1 MNKRQKA
8 VREYLLGGC
17 TYLQLEK
24 KYGISKATINR
35 CVLKYQAQ
43 QQAKLKG
50 VGLSSDLMKPK
61 LNQPPT
67 VEQLQK
73 LLEQEQLRNKLLN
86 TMLDIAEDELQVPI
100 RKKFGRIGGPN
111 QAVEKVRHNGKRQS
125 LSALCALLGY
135 SRQAF
140 YQFEKNNSQACFEAE
155 LVIQQVLLHRS
166 LQPRLGT
173 RKLLVLMQGFVQEHQ
188 LKMGRDALFD
198 LLREH
203 KLLVKKR
210 RRKVQTTFSNHWQ
223 KKYPNLIREYVP
235 KAPNLL
241 WVSDITYILVGD
253 GFAYLSLVTDAYSRK
268 IVGFCVSETLSAMG
282 SLKALSMA
290 LKDCPDTS
298 GLIHHS
304 DRGVQ
309 YCCLEYVNLLKDNT
323 IQISMTQSGDP
334 LENAIAERVNGILKQ
349 ELLADH
355 YPSLAVAKKGIAQA
369 VLIYNSLRPHSSCDM
384 MTPQQA
390 HQQTG
395 DLRRRWKNY
404 YKKREVD
411 LEIAS

>member
-1 MNKRQKA
+1 M
-8 VREYLLGGC
+8 
-17 TYLQLEK
+17 
-24 KYGISKATINR
+24 
-35 CVLKYQAQ
+35 
-43 QQAKLKG
+43 
-50 VGLSSDLMKPK
+50 
-61 LNQPPT
+61 
-67 VEQLQK
+67 
-73 LLEQEQLRNKLLN
+73 
-86 TMLDIAEDELQVPI
+86 
-100 RKKFGRIGGPN
+100 
-111 QAVEKVRHNGKRQS
+111 RHNEKRHS
-125 LSALCALLGY
+125 LSALCARLGY

-140 YQFEKNNSQACFEAE
+140 YQFEKNNNQACFEAE
-155 LVIQQVLLHRS
+155 LVIQQVLLHRAQ
-166 LQPRLGT
+166 QPRLGT
-173 RKLLVLMQGFVQEHQ
+173 RKLMVLMQDFVREHQ
-188 LKMGRDALFD
+188 LKLGRDALFD
-198 LLREH
+198 LLRAH

-210 RRKVQTTFSNHWQ
+210 RRRVQTTFSNHWQ

-282 SLKALSMA
+282 SLKALAMA
-290 LKDCPDTS
+290 LKACQDTS
-298 GLIHHS
+298 ELIHHS

-309 YCCLEYVNLLKDNT
+309 YCCLEYVSLLKNNN

-334 LENAIAERVNGILKQ
+334 LENAIAERVNGILKA
-349 ELLADH
+349 ELLADR

-384 MTPQQA
+384 LTPQQA

-404 YKKREVD
+404 YKKREVE
-411 LEIAS
+411 LEVAS

>member
-1 MNKRQKA
+1 M
-8 VREYLLGGC
+8 
-17 TYLQLEK
+17 
-24 KYGISKATINR
+24 
-35 CVLKYQAQ
+35 
-43 QQAKLKG
+43 
-50 VGLSSDLMKPK
+50 
-61 LNQPPT
+61 
-67 VEQLQK
+67 
-73 LLEQEQLRNKLLN
+73 
-86 TMLDIAEDELQVPI
+86 
-100 RKKFGRIGGPN
+100 
-111 QAVEKVRHNGKRQS
+111 RHNEKRPS

-140 YQFEKNNSQACFEAE
+140 YQFEKNNNQNCFEAE

-173 RKLLVLMQGFVQEHQ
+173 RKLLVLMQGFVQGHQ
-188 LKMGRDALFD
+188 LKLGRDALFD
-198 LLREH
+198 LLRSH

-210 RRKVQTTFSNHWQ
+210 RRRVQTTFSNHWQ

-290 LKDCPDTS
+290 LKACPDTD

-309 YCCLEYVNLLKDNT
+309 YCCLEYVSLLKDNN

-334 LENAIAERVNGILKQ
+334 LENAIAERVNGILKA
-349 ELLADH
+349 ELLADQ
-355 YPSLAVAKKGIAQA
+355 YPTLAVAKKGIAQA
-369 VLIYNSLRPHSSCDM
+369 ILIYNSLRPHSSCDM
-384 MTPQQA
+384 LTPQQA
-390 HQQTG
+390 HQQRG

-404 YKKREVD
+404 YKKGETELEV
-411 LEIAS
+411 AS

>member
-1 MNKRQKA
+1 M
-8 VREYLLGGC
+8 
-17 TYLQLEK
+17 
-24 KYGISKATINR
+24 
-35 CVLKYQAQ
+35 
-43 QQAKLKG
+43 
-50 VGLSSDLMKPK
+50 
-61 LNQPPT
+61 
-67 VEQLQK
+67 
-73 LLEQEQLRNKLLN
+73 
-86 TMLDIAEDELQVPI
+86 
-100 RKKFGRIGGPN
+100 
-111 QAVEKVRHNGKRQS
+111 RHNEKRHS

-140 YQFEKNNSQACFEAE
+140 YQFEKHNNQNCFEAE
-155 LVIQQVLLHRS
+155 LVIHQVLLHRS
-166 LQPRLGT
+166 LQPCLGT
-173 RKLLVLMQGFVQEHQ
+173 RKLLVMMQDFVQEHQ
-188 LKMGRDALFD
+188 LKLGRDALFD
-198 LLREH
+198 LLRAH

-210 RRKVQTTFSNHWQ
+210 RRRVQTTFSKHWQ

-290 LKDCPDTS
+290 LKACQDTC

-309 YCCLEYVNLLKDNT
+309 YCCLEYVSLLKDNN

-334 LENAIAERVNGILKQ
+334 LENAIAERVNGILKE

-355 YPSLAVAKKGIAQA
+355 YPTLALAKKGIAQA

-384 MTPQQA
+384 LTPQQA
-390 HQQTG
+390 HQQRG

-404 YKKREVD
+404 YKKGEIDIEV
-411 LEIAS
+411 SN

>member
-1 MNKRQKA
+1 M
-8 VREYLLGGC
+8 
-17 TYLQLEK
+17 
-24 KYGISKATINR
+24 
-35 CVLKYQAQ
+35 
-43 QQAKLKG
+43 
-50 VGLSSDLMKPK
+50 
-61 LNQPPT
+61 
-67 VEQLQK
+67 
-73 LLEQEQLRNKLLN
+73 
-86 TMLDIAEDELQVPI
+86 
-100 RKKFGRIGGPN
+100 
-111 QAVEKVRHNGKRQS
+111 RHNEKRHS

-140 YQFEKNNSQACFEAE
+140 YQFEKNNNQACFEAE
-155 LVIQQVLLHRS
+155 LVIQQVLLHRAQ
-166 LQPRLGT
+166 QPRLGT
-173 RKLLVLMQGFVQEHQ
+173 RKLMVLMQDFVREHQ
-188 LKMGRDALFD
+188 LKLGRDALFD
-198 LLREH
+198 LLRAH

-210 RRKVQTTFSNHWQ
+210 RRRVQTTFSNHWQ

-282 SLKALSMA
+282 SLKALAMA
-290 LKDCPDTS
+290 LKACQDTS
-298 GLIHHS
+298 ELIHHS

-309 YCCLEYVNLLKDNT
+309 YCCLEYVSLLKNNN

-334 LENAIAERVNGILKQ
+334 LENAIAERVNGILKA
-349 ELLADH
+349 ELLADR

-384 MTPQQA
+384 LTPQQA

-404 YKKREVD
+404 YKKREVE
-411 LEIAS
+411 LEVAS

>member
-1 MNKRQKA
+1 M
-8 VREYLLGGC
+8 
-17 TYLQLEK
+17 
-24 KYGISKATINR
+24 
-35 CVLKYQAQ
+35 
-43 QQAKLKG
+43 
-50 VGLSSDLMKPK
+50 
-61 LNQPPT
+61 
-67 VEQLQK
+67 
-73 LLEQEQLRNKLLN
+73 
-86 TMLDIAEDELQVPI
+86 
-100 RKKFGRIGGPN
+100 
-111 QAVEKVRHNGKRQS
+111 RHNEKRPS

-140 YQFEKNNSQACFEAE
+140 YQFEKNNNQNCFEAE

-173 RKLLVLMQGFVQEHQ
+173 RKLLVLMQDFVQEHQ
-188 LKMGRDALFD
+188 LKLGRDALFD
-198 LLREH
+198 LLRSH

-210 RRKVQTTFSNHWQ
+210 RRRVQTTFSNHWQ

-235 KAPNLL
+235 KAPNSL

-290 LKDCPDTS
+290 LKACPDTD
-298 GLIHHS
+298 GLTHHS

-309 YCCLEYVNLLKDNT
+309 YCCLEYVSLLKDNN

-334 LENAIAERVNGILKQ
+334 LENAIAERVNGILKA
-349 ELLADH
+349 ELLSDQ
-355 YPSLAVAKKGIAQA
+355 YPTLAVAKKGIAQA
-369 VLIYNSLRPHSSCDM
+369 ILIYNSLRPHSSCDM
-384 MTPQQA
+384 LTPQQA
-390 HQQTG
+390 HQQRG

-404 YKKREVD
+404 YKKGKMD
-411 LEIAS
+411 LEVAN